1 MFNINS
7 IIHKLNKQ
15 QHPNHKQ
22 SQIYFRFQ
30 IMVEAKFVKNQKI
43 NRKKSLLRNQTQSMK
58 IQVSNNFQTKK
69 IKKKNYKIKITKT
82 IWVRKQ
88 MIQKM
93 FSK

>member
-15 QHPNHKQ
+15 KHPNHKQ

-30 IMVEAKFVKNQKI
+30 IMVEAKLVKNQKI

-69 IKKKNYKIKITKT
+69 IKKKNYKIKITKK